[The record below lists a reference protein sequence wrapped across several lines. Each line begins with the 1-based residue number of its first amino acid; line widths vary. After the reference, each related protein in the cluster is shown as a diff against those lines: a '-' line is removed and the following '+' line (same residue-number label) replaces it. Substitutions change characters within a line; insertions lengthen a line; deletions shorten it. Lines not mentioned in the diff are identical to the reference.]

1 MLRRFLGKAAK
12 TASKGGGG
20 GKPAKR
26 RGRKAKA
33 PKGDAARVAKRATKK
48 L

>member
-20 GKPAKR
+20 KPARR

-33 PKGDAARVAKRATKK
+33 PKGDAAHVAKKATKK

>member
-12 TASKGGGG
+12 TASKSGG

-33 PKGDAARVAKRATKK
+33 PKGDVARVAKRASKK

>member
-20 GKPAKR
+20 KPAR
-26 RGRKAKA
+26 RTGRKGKA
-33 PKGDAARVAKRATKK
+33 PKGGGASVAKKATKK